1 MLNGFGQFAM
11 CYRKLGKT
19 ALVVLLPIIIVGCNR
34 SPQAREAKYLQ
45 RGQAQIAKKDYSR
58 AILEFQNAAQA
69 MPRDAEPYY
78 QIALAYLQT
87 GNLTMAVP
95 ALRKAIQLNPKHSGA
110 QLKLAELM
118 TGSQN
123 KELVQQAAGAL
134 QSLLASSP
142 DNAEAID
149 TLAIAEFQLGKTE
162 DATKRL
168 EEALKKF
175 PAHLQSSVALARL
188 KLAQKDLSGAETVLK
203 QAVASAP
210 QSSAAA
216 LALAQLYLLSRQP
229 DKAEPQVRR
238 ALQLEPKNAPALL
251 SLASI
256 QFAGKRMGEAEQTYQ
271 QLSALPD
278 KTYRSVHA
286 MFLYQTG
293 KKDAGL
299 AEMEKLAHAD
309 PADRTVRTRLLAM
322 YFDMG
327 KIPQA
332 QSLLASVLK
341 KNPKDT
347 DALFQRSQLS
357 MKLGK
362 PADAANDLRE
372 VLHVQPNFAE
382 AHLALATVYQAEG
395 LAKNHE
401 QELNEALRLNPGL
414 LQARLALASGFIRKN
429 QPQTALEIL
438 DQTPQAQKK
447 TVGVVVN
454 RNWALLEAGKRDEVR
469 AILEKALPAS
479 GRMPE
484 LLLQD
489 AALRLQERD
498 FQGARLSAEEA
509 LKRSPEDV
517 RAAQLVAASYFAQ
530 DDPAKALQRL
540 SEIAAAR
547 PHSAPLQQLLG
558 QSYVQTGHLAEARK
572 AFEAAKAADFKL
584 SGADLALADLDRRE
598 NHSDAAKQRLIAIVK
613 ANPKNEVAHLMLAEL
628 LGATGDQASSIAEYR
643 SVLALNGSDVFAL
656 NNLAYA
662 LGGTSPD
669 EALKYAQQ
677 AAELAPDNAA
687 VQDTLGWIYYRKGIY
702 QSAVNYL
709 KAAVAK
715 EPTPRRQFHLAMSY
729 LKAGDRELG
738 QKTLQTAL
746 AKDPDLPK
754 KEQGW

>member
-1 MLNGFGQFAM
+1 M
-11 CYRKLGKT
+11 CNRKLGQ
-19 ALVVLLPIIIVGCNR
+19 AVLVVLLPLVIVGCTR
-34 SPQAREAKYLQ
+34 SPQAKEAKYLQ
-45 RGQAQIAKKDYSR
+45 RGKAQIAKKDYSR

-78 QIALAYLQT
+78 QVGLAYLQT
-87 GNLTMAVP
+87 GNLAMAVP
-95 ALRKAIQLNPKHSGA
+95 ALRKATELNPKHSGA

-118 TGSQN
+118 TVSRN
-123 KELVQQAAGAL
+123 KDLVEKAAGTL

-149 TLAIAEFQLGKTE
+149 TLAVAEFQLGKTE

-188 KLAQKDLSGAETVLK
+188 KLAQKDFSGAEAVLK

-238 ALQLEPKNAPALL
+238 ALQLEPKNATALL
-251 SLASI
+251 SLAAVQI
-256 QFAGKRMGEAEQTYQ
+256 AGKRMSEAEQTYQ

-278 KTYRSVHA
+278 KSFRTVHA
-286 MFLYQTG
+286 VFLYQTG
-293 KKDAGL
+293 KKDTAI
-299 AEMEKLAHAD
+299 AEMEKLAQAD

-327 KIPQA
+327 KITQA

-341 KNPKDT
+341 KNPKDS
-347 DALFQRSQLS
+347 DALFQRSQVY
-357 MKLGK
+357 MRLGK

-372 VLHVQPNFAE
+372 VLHVQPNLAE
-382 AHLALATVYQAEG
+382 AHLALATVYQAQG
-395 LAKNHE
+395 LDKSHE
-401 QELNEALRLNPGL
+401 QELNEALRLKPDL
-414 LQARLALASGFIRKN
+414 LQARLALVNGFLRKN

-438 DQTPQAQKK
+438 DKTPQAQKN
-447 TVGVVVN
+447 TAGVVVN
-454 RNWALLEAGKRDEVR
+454 RNWALLEAGKADEVR
-469 AILEKALPAS
+469 AILEKALPAT

-489 AALRLQERD
+489 AVLHLQQRD
-498 FQGARLSAEEA
+498 YPGARVSAEEA
-509 LKRSPEDV
+509 LKRNPEDV
-517 RAAQLVAASYFAQ
+517 RAAQVVASSYFAQ
-530 DDPAKALQRL
+530 DEAVKALQRL

-547 PHSAPLQQLLG
+547 PQSAPLQQLLG
-558 QSYVQTGHLAEARK
+558 QAYVQNGRLAEARK

-584 SGADLALADLDRRE
+584 SAADLALANLDRLE
-598 NHSDAAKQRLIAIVK
+598 NHPDTAKQRLTAIVK
-613 ANPKNEVAHLMLAEL
+613 ADPKNESAHLMLAEL

-643 SVLALNGSDVFAL
+643 SVLALNGSDVIAL
-656 NNLAYA
+656 NNLAWNLA
-662 LGGTSPD
+662 GSSAD

-677 AAELAPDNAA
+677 AAELAPNSAA

-702 QSAVNYL
+702 RSAVDYL
-709 KAAVAK
+709 KIAVAK
-715 EPTPRRQFHLAMSY
+715 EPTPPRQFHLAMSY
-729 LKAGDRELG
+729 LKAGERELG
-738 QKTLQTAL
+738 QKTLQAAL